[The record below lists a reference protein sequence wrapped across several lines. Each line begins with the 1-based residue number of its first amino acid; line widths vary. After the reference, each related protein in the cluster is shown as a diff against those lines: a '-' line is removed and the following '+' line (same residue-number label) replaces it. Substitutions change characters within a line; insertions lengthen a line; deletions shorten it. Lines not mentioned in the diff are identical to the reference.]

1 MNFKGLNNIGNTC
14 YLNAGLQLIL
24 HNKDLC
30 QMIIDN
36 SQNNPILYEISNFI
50 NEYHNDTSNSITPSY
65 IKNYITTKNNIFNGF
80 NQQDSSEFIIYLLD
94 GLNDELKKNNETL
107 DKLYEHTLN
116 ISIKCKLR
124 VCLNISSHI
133 EKNNIMIFDL
143 KDEFVELNDCY
154 YEYKKRFKF
163 ENDTLYSCE
172 KCKQLTVAS
181 KKIEIINFPKHLII
195 ILSRFNKNG
204 NRLYKND
211 NEIDVPLYWKHNYK
225 LKGFVFHS
233 GSLLSGH
240 YVYIGCYNNKWYLFD
255 DSSVSELNETSLNR
269 LKNNGY
275 IYYFEKI

>member
-30 QMIIDN
+30 QMIINN
-36 SQNNPILYEISNFI
+36 SNNNPILYEISNFI
-50 NEYHNDTSNSITPSY
+50 NEYHNNSSNPVTPSY
-65 IKNYITTKNNIFNGF
+65 IKNYIATKNRIFNGF
-80 NQQDSSEFIIYLLD
+80 NQQDSSEFVIYLLD
-94 GLNDELKKNNETL
+94 ALNDELKKNNETL

-124 VCLNISSHI
+124 TCLNISTHY

-143 KDEFVELNDCY
+143 KDEFTELNDCY
-154 YEYKKRFKF
+154 YEYKKRVKF
-163 ENDTLYSCE
+163 ENDMLYSCD
-172 KCKQLTVAS
+172 KCKELTVAS
-181 KKIEIINFPKHLII
+181 KKTEIIHYPKHLTI

-211 NEIDVPLYWKHNYK
+211 NEIHIPLFWKHDYK

-233 GSLLSGH
+233 GSLFSGH
-240 YVYIGCYNNKWYLFD
+240 YVYIGEYNNKWYLFD
-255 DSSVSELNETSLNR
+255 DSSVSELNNTTLDR